1 MAPQHIALA
10 VIVAALWGFNFVVIK
25 VGLDHYPPFL
35 LTFMRFAI
43 ACLPVLF
50 IPRPAIST
58 GKLVVIGMVWFFA
71 QFMLT
76 FFAFIAGMSPGVA
89 SVVLQSQAFFTV
101 AIAALWQR
109 EMPSGRQIAG
119 MTVAFCGLT
128 VIALTIGGSAGTGEI
143 TMLGLLLCLASAL
156 SWATG
161 NVMVRVT
168 GGKVDM
174 TSLVIWGCLVPLVP
188 AFLMSLL
195 FEGWPLIVASITSV
209 HWAGVGAIFY
219 LAIAATWVGFGIW
232 GKLLKIYPAAQVAP
246 FSMLVPVFGT
256 LSAVL
261 VLGERFSPQRL
272 VGMVLVVAGLLVV
285 SLPMPRRWRRS

>member
-50 IPRPAIST
+50 IPRPRIST

-71 QFMLT
+71 DPTMDILPTIWF
-76 FFAFIAGMSPGVA
+76 
-89 SVVLQSQAFFTV
+89 V

-128 VIALTIGGSAGTGEI
+128 VIALTIGGSTGAGEI

-195 FEGWPLIVASITSV
+195 FEGWPLIVSSITSV

-272 VGMVLVVAGLLVV
+272 VGMALVVTGLLVV
-285 SLPMPRRWRRS
+285 SLPMPRAWRKS